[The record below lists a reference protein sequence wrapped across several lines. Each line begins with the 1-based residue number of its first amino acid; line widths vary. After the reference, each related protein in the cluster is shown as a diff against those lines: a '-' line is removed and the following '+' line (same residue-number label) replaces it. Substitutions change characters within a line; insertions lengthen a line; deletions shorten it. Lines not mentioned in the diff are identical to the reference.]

1 MKTYKQLMEVMSMKD
16 MNKIAGGTEAQ
27 RKIAQDRQRAREAK
41 NKGFDSSKD
50 VLADGGTKKPAATK
64 PAATKPAGSP
74 PRDVDTEKS
83 NSFQTRTK
91 PNYDNDP
98 LQKASGLKYDSKSNT
113 GIAKS
118 SALAKTTPKSLPPAD
133 KGGAIEKH
141 QPEPTKRKPEIRKS
155 QLGKWSQGAKTS
167 PSNLAKRKS
176 SAVTKPD
183 SVDKVKVTDSGSE
196 GQRGNRPGTSS
207 TTNTTTNN
215 TTTINNNAPV
225 KPKKKPNFGK
235 ALKKLGGKAAGL
247 AKKVRD
253 SANDTDLGSAAET
266 EHRGLQGRNKGVG
279 N

>member
-50 VLADGGTKKPAATK
+50 VLADGGTKK

-133 KGGAIEKH
+133 KGGAIEK
-141 QPEPTKRKPEIRKS
+141 RKPEIRKS

-207 TTNTTTNN
+207 TTNN

>member
-41 NKGFDSSKD
+41 DKGFDSSKD

-64 PAATKPAGSP
+64 PS
-74 PRDVDTEKS
+74 
-83 NSFQTRTK
+83 
-91 PNYDNDP
+91 
-98 LQKASGLKYDSKSNT
+98 
-113 GIAKS
+113 S

-133 KGGAIEKH
+133 KGGAIEKR
-141 QPEPTKRKPEIRKS
+141 QPESAERKPEIRKS

-207 TTNTTTNN
+207 TPNTTTNN

-235 ALKKLGGKAAGL
+235 ALKNLAGKGINAVKSIKQDADIG
-247 AKKVRD
+247 
-253 SANDTDLGSAAET
+253 TDAES
-266 EHRGLQGRNKGVG
+266 EHSGLQGRNKGVG